1 MSALPDSPAAAPGLG
16 VPAAAVVPVTVPA
29 LGTGRRVLR
38 VQHETRYDHGAAV
51 ELAHHVAYLRPRD
64 TDWQRVRHWQLQI
77 DPPPQA
83 EEPDL
88 PGEAAA
94 RVVPAAVTV
103 NPAAERDMPATTGPA
118 PADQLPRG
126 VQLSQDG
133 WGNWR
138 ANFNHATV
146 HERLR
151 VCSTFVVELQPRPAW
166 QVSVSPPWEAVR
178 ALLRRGPCAGQEAA
192 AEFALP
198 SAYAPVDAALER
210 FGREAFAPGVPLLTG
225 ALSLMNEVYQRLE
238 YRPAATTVATR
249 APEALAQR
257 RGVCQDFAHIM
268 IGAMRSLGLAARYV
282 SGYLLTEPPPGQPRL
297 VGADATHAWMEAWC
311 PAHGWI
317 ALDPTNAVPAG
328 LDHVTMAWG
337 RDYAD
342 VAPLR
347 GVIRGGG
354 QALPHVAVTVEPWV

>member
-1 MSALPDSPAAAPGLG
+1 MATSLPLPPAGPAAN
-16 VPAAAVVPVTVPA
+16 
-29 LGTGRRVLR
+29 RRVLR
-38 VQHETRYDHGAAV
+38 VHHETRYDHGAPV

-64 TDWQRVRHWQLQI
+64 TDWQHVRDWRLQI
-77 DPPPQA
+77 EPVPQA
-83 EEPDL
+83 DAL
-88 PGEAAA
+88 ADAGAA
-94 RVVPAAVTV
+94 
-103 NPAAERDMPATTGPA
+103 GSA
-118 PADQLPRG
+118 PAQAAFQVPPG

-151 VCSTFVVELQPRPAW
+151 VCSSFVVELQPRPAW
-166 QVSVSPPWEAVR
+166 QVSVSPPWESVR

-198 SAYAPVDAALER
+198 SVYAPVDAALER

-249 APEALAQR
+249 APESLAQR

-354 QALPHVAVTVEPWV
+354 QAMPRVAVTVEPVT